1 MDAVYSVSSPGISAD
16 EIKRHGIVDITSERF
31 EVGGDRYDRLSDA
44 VAEARRR
51 NELGKGR

>member
-1 MDAVYSVSSPGISAD
+1 MDAISSASSSGISAD
-16 EIKRHGIVDITSERF
+16 ELKRHGIVDITSERF
-31 EVGGDRYDRLSDA
+31 VLGAVRYDRLSEA

>member
-1 MDAVYSVSSPGISAD
+1 MDAIFPASSSGISAD
-16 EIKRHGIVDITSERF
+16 ELKRHGIVDIISERF
-31 EVGGDRYDRLSDA
+31 AVDGNRYDRLSDA

>member
-1 MDAVYSVSSPGISAD
+1 MDEISSASSSGISAD
-16 EIKRHGIVDITSERF
+16 ELKRHGIVDIISERF
-31 EVGGDRYDRLSDA
+31 AVDGNRYDRLSDA

>member
-51 NELGKGR
+51 NELGEGR